1 MISRGL
7 GCLAPMRWDWII
19 QCFRSFRTGAIKQEN
34 SAQVWASVVQEWK
47 ECIFWFRHWLQSMLI
62 VCFMFAQDCTVGKL
76 LAIPRLLRKGSV
88 CSEFLGGLYMGVSK
102 NVGTPKSSTLIGCSI
117 INHPFWFGN
126 TQKLRWSRRCILD
139 QTLISNTVVGS
150 FRWEQVANGIWKVW
164 RVRIIWILFMGF
176 LRARFTRPL
185 LKQAYNKLFFID
197 LWNDILSGASEEY
210 EAAPCWFLLTL
221 FSQVFLIPACIK
233 SFFQRWPRVCAV
245 DFIHTWN
252 VCNHKCLYGH
262 LYLYWM

>member
-1 MISRGL
+1 
-7 GCLAPMRWDWII
+7 
-19 QCFRSFRTGAIKQEN
+19 
-34 SAQVWASVVQEWK
+34 
-47 ECIFWFRHWLQSMLI
+47 MLI

-150 FRWEQVANGIWKVW
+150 FRWEEVANGIWKVW
-164 RVRIIWILFMGF
+164 RVRII
-176 LRARFTRPL
+176 
-185 LKQAYNKLFFID
+185 
-197 LWNDILSGASEEY
+197 
-210 EAAPCWFLLTL
+210 
-221 FSQVFLIPACIK
+221 
-233 SFFQRWPRVCAV
+233 
-245 DFIHTWN
+245 
-252 VCNHKCLYGH
+252 
-262 LYLYWM
+262 